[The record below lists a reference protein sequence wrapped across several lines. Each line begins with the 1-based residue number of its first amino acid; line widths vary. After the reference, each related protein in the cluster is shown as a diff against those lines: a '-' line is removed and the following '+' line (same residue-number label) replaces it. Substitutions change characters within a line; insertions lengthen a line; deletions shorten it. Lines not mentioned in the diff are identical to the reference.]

1 MIAAKRHENRAMNE
15 INIPKLTEIEIQG
28 GLSLARTSPRNRHAK
43 ILHKHGD
50 EFNRV
55 FNFIMHDSYMQ
66 PHLHPGSEKI
76 EEISI
81 VRGKL
86 AVLYFNDS
94 GEISDCTLLE
104 KGHQEQIKVPAFCWH
119 TSVMLSD
126 EVITYETMM
135 GVYNPE
141 TWKTLAAWAPPE
153 SASEAY
159 NYLGRLKTYISE

>member
-1 MIAAKRHENRAMNE
+1 MTE
-15 INIPKLTEIEIQG
+15 INIPKLTDVEIKG
-28 GLSLARTSPRNRHAK
+28 CLSLARTSPRNRHAK

-66 PHLHPGSEKI
+66 PHLHPSSEKI

-94 GEISDCTLLE
+94 GEISDCTHLE
-104 KGHQEQIKVPAFCWH
+104 KGHQELIKVPAFCWH
-119 TSVMLSD
+119 TYVMLSD

-141 TWKTLAAWAPPE
+141 TWKAFAAWAPPE
-153 SASEAY
+153 GEIESSI
-159 NYLGRLKTYISE
+159 YLANLRRHPLL